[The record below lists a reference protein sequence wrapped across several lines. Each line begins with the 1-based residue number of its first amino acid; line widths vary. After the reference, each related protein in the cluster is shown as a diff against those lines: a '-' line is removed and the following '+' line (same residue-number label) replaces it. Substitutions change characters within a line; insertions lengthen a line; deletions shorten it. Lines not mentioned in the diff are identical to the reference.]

1 MVANAGIG
9 GKGAILEG
17 LFSDLAVLDICGL
30 SINAADLAHWKLIW
44 DVNIVGPL
52 LCYKYG
58 ARQMVK
64 QGSGGR
70 IIGTFSCSFPLVYS

>member
-9 GKGAILEG
+9 GKGSILEG
-17 LFSDLAVLDICGL
+17 LLPDLAIFDICGL

-44 DVNIVGPL
+44 DVNTVGPL

-58 ARQMVK
+58 ALQMVK
-64 QGSGGR
+64 QGFGGR
-70 IIGTFSCSFPLVYS
+70 IIGTFSHSFPLVYS